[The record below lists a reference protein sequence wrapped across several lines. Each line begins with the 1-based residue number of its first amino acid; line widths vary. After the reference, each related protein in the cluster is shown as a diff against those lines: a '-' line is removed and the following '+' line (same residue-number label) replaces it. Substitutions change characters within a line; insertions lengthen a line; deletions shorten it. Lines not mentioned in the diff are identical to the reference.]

1 MTTDARPAEYQRF
14 NITFRIQH
22 VILLVTFLLLA
33 FTGWSLKYPEPALE
47 HAGWWIRLWGGA
59 KTAGIIHRVAG
70 VIMLCDFLWHIFYV
84 VTRILT
90 GKVKFNP
97 QTTIVP
103 VPSDIQNAVQ
113 NILYFVGLSKTKP
126 QFGRFNYI
134 QKFDYWAV
142 FWGMAIIGL
151 SGLIL
156 AFPTKAAIFLP
167 QWSANWIWEVF
178 FVLHSD
184 EALLA
189 VTYILIMH
197 FYAEHLKW
205 ENFPMSTTWI
215 TGKISMHTLKHEHPL
230 EYELVYGEKAES
242 SKNSGDA

>member
-1 MTTDARPAEYQRF
+1 MTDDRPKEFQRF
-14 NITFRIQH
+14 NVTFRIQH

-47 HAGWWIRLWGGA
+47 HAGWWVRLWGGP
-59 KTAGIIHRVAG
+59 KTAGNIHRVAG
-70 VIMLCDFLWHIFYV
+70 VIMVLDFLWHVVYV
-84 VTRILT
+84 SYLLLT
-90 GKVKFNP
+90 GKMKFN
-97 QTTIVP
+97 TTTTVVP
-103 VPSDIQNAVQ
+103 LPEDVKNAVQ
-113 NILYFVGLSKTKP
+113 NILYFVGLSKERP
-126 QFGRFNYI
+126 RFARYNYI

-156 AFPTKAAIFLP
+156 TFPTKAAIFLP

-189 VTYILIMH
+189 ITYILIMH

-205 ENFPMSTTWI
+205 ENFPMSMTWI
-215 TGKISMHTLKHEHPL
+215 TGRVSMEHMKHEHPL
-230 EYELVYGEKAES
+230 EYEQEFGNSPGAA
-242 SKNSGDA
+242 KNSRNT